1 MNGCSDAGRGPANKR
16 SQALEPK
23 PQTQDRLPPGTRLMV
38 TEKLYGTDGEL
49 EMVYER
55 MIGWPSI
62 SSSRVTNCPGLK
74 KNRIGWS
81 AMKQKV
87 RTSQVSWMTLTQRTM
102 CRPLAQVW
110 VVTGFR
116 KLFDMLFSTADCRP
130 SCGDSA
136 YSANGPFTYPRHSH
150 TYRDQPPTTGGCAS
164 GTDCTMSPMDKVL
177 ACAGPTLA
185 PTQTD
190 SLHLA
195 LQP

>member
-1 MNGCSDAGRGPANKR
+1 MSCSQLD
-16 SQALEPK
+16 
-23 PQTQDRLPPGTRLMV
+23 TLPPGTRLMV

-116 KLFDMLFSTADCRP
+116 KLLDMLISTADCRP
-130 SCGDSA
+130 HVGDSA
-136 YSANGPFTYPRHSH
+136 YSANRPFTYPRHRH
-150 TYRDQPPTTGGCAS
+150 TYRDQPATTGGCAS
-164 GTDCTMSPMDKVL
+164 GTDCTMSPMDKVRGS
-177 ACAGPTLA
+177 AGSTLA
-185 PTQTD
+185 PTPIQILYTLR
-190 SLHLA
+190 SNR
-195 LQP
+195 

>member
-1 MNGCSDAGRGPANKR
+1 MALNSPTGPCTASSWPSCRVSCS
-16 SQALEPK
+16 QLE
-23 PQTQDRLPPGTRLMV
+23 TLPPGTRLMV

-116 KLFDMLFSTADCRP
+116 KLVGHAVLHGRLSAF
-130 SCGDSA
+130 CGDSA
-136 YSANGPFTYPRHSH
+136 
-150 TYRDQPPTTGGCAS
+150 
-164 GTDCTMSPMDKVL
+164 
-177 ACAGPTLA
+177 
-185 PTQTD
+185 
-190 SLHLA
+190 
-195 LQP
+195 